1 MSAGEPG
8 RTAGGVG
15 LIFSGGELRATNPYG
30 RLPGRPMGECYH
42 IPERALG
49 GFLMGHAHE
58 LDSSDVDLPRV
69 FGIMAGR
76 SRDNGENPRHRRG
89 PNGSGPGLTGHRRC
103 TREERDCSGLSGL
116 PHRPPSDVST
126 GEECHLGA
134 RPGQPAGSTVAV
146 QEGEFSVREL
156 AGILGVGVGRSCAA
170 STAGP

>member
-89 PNGSGPGLTGHRRC
+89 PAGAAQGLDPATGVAPGRKETALALGWAPAPSTKRR
-103 TREERDCSGLSGL
+103 
-116 PHRPPSDVST
+116 
-126 GEECHLGA
+126 
-134 RPGQPAGSTVAV
+134 
-146 QEGEFSVREL
+146 
-156 AGILGVGVGRSCAA
+156 
-170 STAGP
+170 